1 MAKAEKVLPK
11 EPEYLLTLSGNEAQ
25 FIYDV
30 MYMIGG
36 DPKLSRRKYATEL
49 LRTLSRVGFTNSG
62 DELVPDVHNSFR
74 SIWFNDSDM
83 EVNSGR

>member
-49 LRTLSRVGFTNSG
+49 LRTLSSVGFANPG
-62 DELVPDVHNSFR
+62 DGLVPGVHNSYKF
-74 SIWFNDSDM
+74 IWFNNDM